1 MRGTVIRRGST
12 YSVVLELDRDPAT
25 GKRRRKWHS
34 GYRTKRDA
42 ERARIDLLARVQ
54 QGGYVEPSQLTVGIF
69 LVDQWLPSIRASVR
83 EGTFESYRRNVRSHL
98 VPRLGNVPL
107 QMLTP
112 PRLNAFY
119 ADLLQDGRRDG
130 SGGLSPRT
138 VRYVHTIL
146 RRALQAAVRW
156 QLVAR
161 NVADLADPPSPKA
174 TRPRSAATWSADELS
189 RFLASVADERSYPLW
204 VVLASTGMR
213 RGEALG
219 ARWPD
224 VDLDAG
230 RWQVRRT
237 LVAIG
242 HELSESTPKTDRG
255 RRSVA
260 LDPATVRVMR
270 EWRKHQLE
278 ERMAWGPAWTDTG
291 RVFTRED
298 GADLH
303 PERVSELFDRLVKR
317 SELPRLTVH
326 GLRHTHA
333 TLALEAGVHPKVVQE
348 RLGHSSVAFT
358 LDRYSHAIPA
368 MQEAA
373 AATVARLVG
382 LN

>member
-1 MRGTVIRRGST
+1 MRGTIIKRGRSW
-12 YSVVLELDRDPAT
+12 SVVVELEREAT
-25 GKRRRKWHS
+25 GKRRREWHS
-34 GYRTKRDA
+34 GYRTKREA
-42 ERARIDLLARVQ
+42 EEARIEILGRLQRGEHVAASRLTLA
-54 QGGYVEPSQLTVGIF
+54 SF
-69 LVDQWLPSIRASVR
+69 LEDQWLPSIRASVR

-98 VPRLGNVPL
+98 VPRLGNVAL
-107 QMLTP
+107 QALTP
-112 PRLNAFY
+112 PQLNAFY
-119 ADLLQDGRRDG
+119 AELLADGRRDR

-138 VRYVHTIL
+138 VRYIHTIL

-174 TRPRSAATWSADELS
+174 TRPAPMLTWSADELS
-189 RFLASVADERSYPLW
+189 RFLRSVADERTHPLW
-204 VVLASTGMR
+204 VVLASTGIR

-219 ARWPD
+219 ALWTD
-224 VDLDAG
+224 VDLDGAS
-230 RWQVRRT
+230 WQVRHT
-237 LVAIG
+237 LVAID
-242 HELSESTPKTDRG
+242 HELSESTPKTDQG

-260 LDPATVRVMR
+260 LDPATVRVLR
-270 EWRKHQLE
+270 EWRKRQLE
-278 ERMAWGPAWTDTG
+278 DRMAWGPAWTDTG

-298 GADLH
+298 GSDLH

-317 SELPRLTVH
+317 SGLPRLTVH

-333 TLALEAGVHPKVVQE
+333 TLALQAGVHPKVVQE

-368 MQEAA
+368 MQADA

-382 LN
+382 LD